1 MDNKILLSTG
11 AISLVLFEKEEK
23 DFLNSIPDIIKRNL
37 FPKLSDSEIEK
48 ELIKL
53 HKIHASNRQNTNSS
67 IGIKRKTNRNNK

>member
-23 DFLNSIPDIIKRNL
+23 DFLKSIPDVIKRNL
-37 FPKLSDSEIEK
+37 FPKLSDLEVDK

-53 HKIHASNRQNTNSS
+53 HKKYGSNRQNTNTDTRT
-67 IGIKRKTNRNNK
+67 KRKTNRNNK